1 MTEFEKQML
10 SMMQDVKT
18 EIEALHKAQE
28 ETNQRLNGL
37 DQRMDGLDQRM
48 DGLDQRMDGL
58 DQRMDGLDQRMD
70 GLDQRMDGLDQRMDG
85 LDQRL
90 EKLERRVDDLTEEV
104 RANHAVVMEGFDTV
118 VAAIGDQQMKDHKRL
133 NETVDVVSRLCYDV
147 EVLKRKVG

>member
-28 ETNQRLNGL
+28 ETNQRLN
-37 DQRMDGLDQRM
+37 
-48 DGLDQRMDGL
+48 GL

>member
-48 DGLDQRMDGL
+48 DGLDQR
-58 DQRMDGLDQRMD
+58 
-70 GLDQRMDGLDQRMDG
+70 
-85 LDQRL
+85 L

-118 VAAIGDQQMKDHKRL
+118 VAVIGDQQMKDHKRL

>member
-28 ETNQRLNGL
+28 ETNQRLN
-37 DQRMDGLDQRM
+37 
-48 DGLDQRMDGL
+48 
-58 DQRMDGLDQRMD
+58 
-70 GLDQRMDGLDQRMDG
+70 GLDQRMDG